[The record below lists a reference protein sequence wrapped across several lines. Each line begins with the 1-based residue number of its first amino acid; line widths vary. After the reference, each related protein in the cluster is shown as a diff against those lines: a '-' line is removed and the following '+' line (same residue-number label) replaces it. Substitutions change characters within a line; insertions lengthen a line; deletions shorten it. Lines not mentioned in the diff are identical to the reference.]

1 MRGSRLPGAKGIN
14 GGIKLSTTARFARQE
29 NPRGKRVFSWRRLPE
44 PGWGP
49 GGRRF
54 KSCLPDY
61 VKAPMMLAFARTR
74 NRDDASD
81 GEQTGN
87 KFPLSATSGTTRQLP
102 GGNV

>member
-14 GGIKLSTTARFARQE
+14 GGIKVSTTARFARQE
-29 NPRGKRVFSWRRLPE
+29 NPRGIRVFSWRRLPE

-61 VKAPMMLAFARTR
+61 IKVPVLLGFSCIR
-74 NRDDASD
+74 NGNGASD

-87 KFPLSATSGTTRQLP
+87 KFPLLARSGREVSAAQP
-102 GGNV
+102 